1 MRNKQNN
8 YFEAFFNHAD
18 LSCKAAKEVADTLEN
33 FDPFSLPDAVER
45 VHLIENQA
53 DIVKRE
59 IVAALSREFLPPIE
73 REDIMQLADELDNVT
88 DSVEDVLRGIYT
100 YNITSI
106 KPEAIDFVKLVCNI
120 CVALRETVEDFKGF
134 RKSSTLQGR
143 IIRVNDLEVEG
154 DKLFTNAMRTLFVD
168 ASDPRVLLVWQ
179 NIFTSLEVCCDNCEH
194 VADAI
199 EAAVLKNS

>member
-154 DKLFTNAMRTLFVD
+154 DKLFTNAMRTLFVN
-168 ASDPRVLLVWQ
+168 ASDPRELIVWQ

>member
-106 KPEAIDFVKLVCNI
+106 KPEAIDFVKLVCDI

-154 DKLFTNAMRTLFVD
+154 DKLFTNAMRTLFVN
-168 ASDPRVLLVWQ
+168 ASDPRELIVWQ

>member
-1 MRNKQNN
+1 MKNKQKD
-8 YFEAFFNHAD
+8 YFEAFYNHAE

-33 FDPFSLPDAVER
+33 FDSFALPEAVER
-45 VHLIENQA
+45 VHKIENQA

-59 IVAALSREFLPPIE
+59 LVAALSKEFLPPIE
-73 REDIMQLADELDNVT
+73 REDIMQLVDQLDNVT

-106 KPEAIDFVKLVCNI
+106 KPEAIEFVRLI
-120 CVALRETVEDFKGF
+120 CDICLALKETVEDFKDF
-134 RKSSTLQGR
+134 KKSSTLQGR

-154 DKLFTNAMRTLFVD
+154 DKLFTQAMRNLFVN
-168 ASDPRVLLVWQ
+168 ACDPRELLVWQ

>member
-106 KPEAIDFVKLVCNI
+106 KPEAIDFVKLVCDI

-154 DKLFTNAMRTLFVD
+154 DKLFTNAMRTLFVN
-168 ASDPRVLLVWQ
+168 ASDPRELIVWQ
-179 NIFTSLEVCCDNCEH
+179 NIFTSLEICCDNCEH

>member
-154 DKLFTNAMRTLFVD
+154 DKLFTNAMRTLFVN
-168 ASDPRVLLVWQ
+168 ASDPRELIVWQ
-179 NIFTSLEVCCDNCEH
+179 NIFTSLEICCDNCEH